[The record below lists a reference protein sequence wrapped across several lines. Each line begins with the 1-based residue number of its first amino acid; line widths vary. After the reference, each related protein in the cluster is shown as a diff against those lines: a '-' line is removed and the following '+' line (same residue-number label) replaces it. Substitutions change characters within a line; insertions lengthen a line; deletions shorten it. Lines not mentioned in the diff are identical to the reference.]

1 MINPKRTVAA
11 KLPRIVVTVVGGDV
25 NGADHR
31 SGGFTL
37 LEVMVA
43 MLLLAII
50 MTTSVTMLFSN
61 LKGWERLTE
70 HSDAVLEEHL
80 IQKRVTSMI
89 QHLVPL
95 VWRDRSQ
102 RSLALT
108 GEARQLQ
115 FISKAPQQYRA
126 GGLFE
131 YLLVQENA
139 YQQGISLVLYFTPFD
154 PNASQLTLP
163 GNGSRRV
170 LMTGLEALEFSYF
183 GSKQERETAGWF
195 DSWEAGSAR
204 YPELIRLS
212 LRYPD
217 DEDGPQEHY
226 YRVRQNYPMIVQ
238 RP

>member
-1 MINPKRTVAA
+1 MINPKRIVAA
-11 KLPRIVVTVVGGDV
+11 KRPRIVLTDVDGVVNVAG
-25 NGADHR
+25 HR

-43 MLLLAII
+43 MLLLAVI
-50 MTTSVTMLFSN
+50 MTTSVTMLFIN
-61 LKGWERLTE
+61 LKGWESLTE

-80 IQKRVTSMI
+80 IQKRITSMI

-95 VWRDRSQ
+95 VWRDQKQ
-102 RSLALT
+102 RVLALT

-115 FISKAPQQYRA
+115 FLSKAPQQHRA

-139 YQQGISLVLYFTPFD
+139 YEQGISLVLYFTPLD

-170 LMTGLEALEFSYF
+170 LMSGLEEVEFSYF

-195 DSWEAGSAR
+195 DSWEAGSTR
-204 YPELIRLS
+204 YPDLIRLS
-212 LRYPD
+212 LRYPG
-217 DEDGPQEHY
+217 DEDGTQEHY
-226 YRVRQNYPMIVQ
+226 FRIHQKYPMIVQ
-238 RP
+238 RQ